1 MFETAQIDQILPSSY
16 EAGWYL
22 EAIEACDSTLV
33 YEGFANLKNLTS
45 LTYLDL
51 SYCPKIDTWCMDRI
65 TGEYADTL
73 EYLDLSG
80 CKNLQ
85 ATSLEPIWRLSK
97 LKTLVLRDMMM
108 LDIFPNLEIRGVD
121 YIDISLLKGSEDEDL
136 LKDDILML
144 KSEK

>member
-1 MFETAQIDQILPSSY
+1 MNLKGLTSYEIVDSKINLLPFFTDWIGNEKGGTNRFETAQIDQILPSSY

-97 LKTLVLRDMMM
+97 LKTLVLRDMVS
-108 LDIFPNLEIRGVD
+108 R
-121 YIDISLLKGSEDEDL
+121 K
-136 LKDDILML
+136 
-144 KSEK
+144 

>member
-1 MFETAQIDQILPSSY
+1 M
-16 EAGWYL
+16 
-22 EAIEACDSTLV
+22 
-33 YEGFANLKNLTS
+33 KNLTS

-97 LKTLVLRDMMM
+97 LKTLVLRDMVS
-108 LDIFPNLEIRGVD
+108 I
-121 YIDISLLKGSEDEDL
+121 KGYFATNTYSDHL
-136 LKDDILML
+136 IWTGRRML
-144 KSEK
+144 KLALKFVMFILFFAGLKRRTNCFSRS

>member
-85 ATSLEPIWRLSK
+85 STSLEPIWRLSK
-97 LKTLVLRDMMM
+97 LKTLVLRDMVSRKYYFVTKAENFFLHSNVEAN
-108 LDIFPNLEIRGVD
+108 LDLRNPIFFC
-121 YIDISLLKGSEDEDL
+121 
-136 LKDDILML
+136 L
-144 KSEK
+144 KSRVV